1 MERVRERAGHGGHD
15 IADDVVR
22 RRFPHSLR
30 HLMRDYAPLC
40 DLTVCL
46 DNSQSEPKL
55 IFARSREGVTI
66 YNREIHET
74 LERMK

>member
-1 MERVRERAGHGGHD
+1 
-15 IADDVVR
+15 
-22 RRFPHSLR
+22 
-30 HLMRDYAPLC
+30 MRDYAPLC

-46 DNSQSEPKL
+46 DNSQPEPEL

-66 YNREIHET
+66 YNREIYEA